1 MDAQPPRRGLGAL
14 LQRTTGGAPGTQAT
28 PATLNPTPIRC
39 IRPNPNQPR
48 KDFDETALEE
58 LAASIRAKGIIQP
71 IVLRELPPAEVQGEL
86 RYEIIAGERRW
97 RASQRAGLQEVPAYV
112 KPVFSESEVL
122 LLSLIENLQRDD
134 LNPIEEGL
142 AYQRLRDTYQ
152 LTQDQVAE
160 AVGKSRVAVS
170 NAVRLLELPE
180 PIQDAIRSGKLSMGH
195 AKILMSVPDR
205 KLQLHLSAK
214 TQAEGLTVRQLE
226 IFAVGDE
233 EAATTE
239 TVTEETTR
247 GPARPP
253 RTKPD
258 HIRSIERKLS
268 EHLGTRVKVEEGA
281 RKGKIVIEFYSVKD
295 FDRLTKQMGLKD
307 E

>member
-14 LQRTTGGAPGTQAT
+14 LQRTTGGAPGAQAI
-28 PATLNPTPIRC
+28 PATLNPTPIRY

-48 KDFDETALEE
+48 KDFNETALEE

-170 NAVRLLELPE
+170 NAIRLLELPE
-180 PIQDAIRSGKLSMGH
+180 PIQEAIRSGKLSMGH

-226 IFAVGDE
+226 IFAVGDD

-239 TVTEETTR
+239 AVTEEVTR
-247 GPARPP
+247 GPARLP